1 MDAEAPDTQAA
12 APLLMDDQA
21 LCARYSIGMGKLL
34 ELQRR
39 EDFPRPVWLG
49 AGTKR
54 HLVASTDAWIASAMR
69 ERPPGAYERKASAG
83 RAGGLRRVANQ
94 RARQAG
100 GDAGGAA

>member
-12 APLLMDDQA
+12 APLLMDDREA
-21 LCARYSIGMGKLL
+21 CSRYVIGMGKWL
-34 ELQRR
+34 EVQRR
-39 EDFPRPVWLG
+39 EDFPPPVWLG

-54 HLVASTDAWIASAMR
+54 HIVSAVDGWITSALR
-69 ERPPGAYERKASAG
+69 EPPPGAYERKASAG